1 MKNLDKIKKKI
12 ANDWFESL
20 QNKIIDQ
27 FQLLENEVSKKKG
40 KKKKNIY

>member
-20 QNKIIDQ
+20 QNKIIYQ
-27 FQLLENEVSKKKG
+27 FQL
-40 KKKKNIY
+40 I